1 MKLFLKDYKGY
12 IFTYYLGLFVTL
24 IYCKLMEFISL
35 GEIFY
40 MLLFNTFILGCF
52 LLYKYYKTREIY
64 RMFESGIDIIEE
76 SYLDLGNSFLGKNVS
91 NVLKKQHGL
100 YEDKIQE
107 YKKLHSDHLTFINH
121 WIHQMKTPLSIISL
135 QLQEYEG
142 EEIAYDIAE
151 EVDKLN
157 KGLNMAMYFAR
168 LGEFQK
174 DFKVQNVNLYNVVMN
189 VINQEKRFFIKN
201 KITPKVEVE
210 KSIYLNTDEKWIKFI
225 LEQIV
230 VNGIKYSRNYGKYL
244 TLKSS
249 ESEKYIIL
257 DIIDEGVGISNKDI
271 KRVFDPFFTGENGR
285 RFGESTGMGL
295 YIVKEV
301 CSNLGHIVKIKSEVL
316 EGTKVSVIFEK

>member
-76 SYLDLGNSFLGKNVS
+76 SYLDLGNSLLGKNVS

-142 EEIAYDIAE
+142 EE
-151 EVDKLN
+151 N
-157 KGLNMAMYFAR
+157 
-168 LGEFQK
+168 
-174 DFKVQNVNLYNVVMN
+174 
-189 VINQEKRFFIKN
+189 
-201 KITPKVEVE
+201 
-210 KSIYLNTDEKWIKFI
+210 
-225 LEQIV
+225 
-230 VNGIKYSRNYGKYL
+230 
-244 TLKSS
+244 
-249 ESEKYIIL
+249 
-257 DIIDEGVGISNKDI
+257 
-271 KRVFDPFFTGENGR
+271 
-285 RFGESTGMGL
+285 
-295 YIVKEV
+295 
-301 CSNLGHIVKIKSEVL
+301 
-316 EGTKVSVIFEK
+316 